1 MYIFSTHVPPTI
13 YSCSDVDTF
22 KLFKFSADISYA
34 IRIYNQY
41 NIAISNINVIPYS
54 DES

>member
-13 YSCSDVDTF
+13 YSCSDVDT
-22 KLFKFSADISYA
+22 LKFSADISYA
-34 IRIYNQY
+34 IRIYNQSY
-41 NIAISNINVIPYS
+41 DDINVNVIPYS